1 MPFHIA
7 GKGGVMNSSATG
19 DSLIARIAVRSCAWC
34 ERWVPDAYTVVV
46 LVVAAVAAGALALG
60 AEPVA
65 VAKTFGDGFWSL
77 IPFTMQMTFIIIGGY
92 VTADSPPVAK
102 LIQRVAA
109 IPKTGRGA
117 IVMVAVSSMLLAL
130 IHWGLCLVVASLLAR
145 TLAQRED
152 LKMDYRAA
160 GAAAY
165 LGNGSVWALGL
176 SSSAAQLQANPASIP
191 PSMLAIT
198 GVIPFSETIFLWQSM
213 LLAAVII
220 AVCTWTTWSTAPDA
234 AQTRTA
240 RDLGIDVHQRKR
252 PPLIR
257 TRPGEWLEFSPL
269 LTVFVLIMAVV
280 WLVEQISRNGL
291 MLTISSLNNYNF
303 IFLMTGLA
311 LHWRPRRFLD
321 SAARSMSSVAGVL
334 IQFPMLGAISMMMTA
349 AKNAEGETVAGVLA
363 RLFSE
368 YAAGPAFAFVVGLYS
383 AFLGLLVPS
392 GGGKWVIE
400 APYVMQAAVE
410 MQYHLGW
417 VVQIYNAAEALP
429 NLINPFWMLP
439 VLGILGLKARELI
452 GFTFVQLI
460 VNLPIVLILLWL
472 LGMTLTYHPPAM
484 P

>member
-1 MPFHIA
+1 MT
-7 GKGGVMNSSATG
+7 SSVGSG
-19 DSLIARIAVRSCAWC
+19 DTLIGRIALRTCAWC
-34 ERWVPDAYTVVV
+34 ERWVPDAYAVVV
-46 LVVAAVAAGALALG
+46 LVVAIVAVGALALG

-77 IPFTMQMTFIIIGGY
+77 IPFTMQMTFIIVGGY
-92 VTADSPPVAK
+92 VTADSPPVAR

-117 IVMVAVSSMLLAL
+117 IVLVAVSSMLLAL

-145 TLAQRED
+145 TMARRSD
-152 LKMDYRAA
+152 LNMDYRAA

-176 SSSAAQLQANPASIP
+176 SSSAAQLQANPASMP

-220 AVCTWTTWSTAPDA
+220 VVSTWTTWATAPDA
-234 AQTRTA
+234 ANTRTA
-240 RDLGIDVHQRKR
+240 QQLGIDVSQQQRPALK
-252 PPLIR
+252 R

-269 LTVFVLIMAVV
+269 LTIFVLVMAVI

-349 AKNAEGETVAGVLA
+349 ARNDEGQTVATVLA
-363 RLFSE
+363 RVFSE
-368 YAAGPAFAFVVGLYS
+368 FAAGPAFSFVVGIYS
-383 AFLGLLVPS
+383 AVLGLLVPS
-392 GGGKWVIE
+392 GGGKWLIE

-410 MQYHLGW
+410 MEYHLGW
-417 VVQIYNAAEALP
+417 VVQIYNASEALP

-452 GFTFVQLI
+452 GFTSIQLM
-460 VNLPIVLILLWL
+460 VNLPLVLVLLWL
-472 LGMTLTYHPPAM
+472 LGMTLTYSPPVM